1 MKKHRITITHQ
12 QDKTKHVFLVLDPDR
27 LTQQEKERIMTK
39 MNVEMLLINGRL
51 YKRD

>member
-1 MKKHRITITHQ
+1 MKKKRITITHQ
-12 QDKTKHVFLVLDPDR
+12 LEKTKHIFLVLDANR